1 MIVAFSQL
9 FVGRITRRRIG
20 SALVCPRIMRVR
32 PAASV
37 EDSMLSSSVEDKAP
51 QLGDI
56 VEGLVVRIERYGFF
70 VDIGRAGKGLVH
82 VSEIANEFVSKVEGF
97 VSVGEIVRVKVISI
111 SPENGKIALSLKQAE
126 GHNAEKQFRQRRCEL
141 GGDWFDPWNA
151 DGETVWIDLGPR
163 PPNYEELA
171 AAD

>member
-126 GHNAEKQFRQRRCEL
+126 GSLESYSKAIALAK
-141 GGDWFDPWNA
+141 DW
-151 DGETVWIDLGPR
+151 GQVW
-163 PPNYEELA
+163 E
-171 AAD
+171 